1 MNTIQKRKIV
11 RTFAFILAC
20 VLCFSTPF
28 TFETHAEDLKQKQQ
42 ELESDLSK
50 MNKDKAALGKE
61 LSSAAKGLNTLVEE
75 IRATRNE
82 LDLAKAREVGQ
93 YEMMKKR
100 IQYMYEASSGNFF
113 TMLLE
118 SQSMAD
124 FLNRADFIT
133 TVSQYDRD
141 MLVRLQTIH
150 KEIES
155 KEAELLAQQ
164 KEMEQQ
170 QAALNASYNQ
180 LTSMIRSTSSE
191 LADYKAQIAAAEAAK
206 KAAEE
211 AKKENENSL
220 SSGQNNES
228 SDSSASDGNT
238 AKPDTGKD
246 ENTNSQE
253 KPSKPEE
260 KPSQPEEKPS
270 KPSEPQKP
278 SDNTELALFAAI
290 LECEAGSTNYDGLL
304 AVATVIMNRKASPKY
319 PNTITGVIYQ
329 KGQFSPTWT
338 GKLDKV
344 LQRGAKPLCY
354 TVARDALNG
363 ARLAAVANCYQFRAS
378 WTGHSGTVIGGNVFF

>member
-1 MNTIQKRKIV
+1 MNTIQKRKRIRV
-11 RTFAFILAC
+11 FASILAFI
-20 VLCFSTPF
+20 LCFSTPF
-28 TFETHAEDLKQKQQ
+28 TFETHAEDLKQKEK
-42 ELESDLSK
+42 ELQSDLSK
-50 MNKDKAALGKE
+50 MNQDKAALGRK
-61 LSSAAKGLNTLVEE
+61 LSQSAKALTTLVDE
-75 IRATRNE
+75 IKTTRNE

-118 SQSMAD
+118 SESMAEL
-124 FLNRADFIT
+124 LNRADFIT
-133 TVSQYDRD
+133 TVSQYDRN
-141 MLVRLQTIH
+141 MLERLQKIH
-150 KEIES
+150 KEIEA
-155 KEAELLAQQ
+155 KESELLAKQA
-164 KEMEQQ
+164 EMEKQ
-170 QAALNASYNQ
+170 QASLTANYNK
-180 LTSMIRSTSSE
+180 LTSMISSTSSE

-206 KAAEE
+206 QAAEE

-220 SSGQNNES
+220 
-228 SDSSASDGNT
+228 NT
-238 AKPDTGKD
+238 DK
-246 ENTNSQE
+246 NE
-253 KPSKPEE
+253 KPSDSTHKPDSDKNE
-260 KPSQPEEKPS
+260 KPSSPQKPSKPEEKPS

-363 ARLAAVANCYQFRAS
+363 ARHAAVANCYQFRAS
-378 WTGHSGTVIGGNVFF
+378 WTGHAGTVIGGNVFF

>member
-11 RTFAFILAC
+11 RTFAFILAY

-28 TFETHAEDLKQKQQ
+28 TFETHAEDLIQKQQ

-61 LSSAAKGLNTLVEE
+61 LSSAAEALNTLVEE

-220 SSGQNNES
+220 SSGQNNDS

-246 ENTNSQE
+246 ENTNSQ
-253 KPSKPEE
+253 E